1 MNKDYPTKV
10 LKRLLILC
18 WATLMVCFII
28 KIFGGNFFNIVCR
41 DERFIAVCDF
51 IQNTFLYYVMTFLTS
66 ALTHYLIWS
75 LMFNRKLK
83 RFEKVSLATIF
94 VVTFLIQSLIYYLGY
109 GQYVILMS
117 LIRYICVPLILK
129 CNWKRVFIVNVLD
142 IIFQI
147 ISMITKNVKII
158 GFDENVVVALI
169 FMIDYY
175 IMLLICYFYNKIR
188 NKKEN

>member
-1 MNKDYPTKV
+1 
-10 LKRLLILC
+10 
-18 WATLMVCFII
+18 
-28 KIFGGNFFNIVCR
+28 
-41 DERFIAVCDF
+41 
-51 IQNTFLYYVMTFLTS
+51 
-66 ALTHYLIWS
+66 
-75 LMFNRKLK
+75 MFNRQFK
-83 RFEKVSLATIF
+83 RFEKITLAIIF

-109 GQYVILMS
+109 EQYVILMS
-117 LIRYICVPLILK
+117 LFRYICVPLILK
-129 CNWKRVFIVNVLD
+129 CNWKRVFIINVLD

-147 ISMITKNVKII
+147 ISMITKNVEIV